1 MVGFGKF
8 LHDVSAQHGVAD
20 NSLNYR
26 LLKKVLNAVKS
37 SNSSENSNG
46 PEIDQGA
53 FIKKLEEE
61 MTSVN
66 SIVKQKLKVLQR
78 VRKALVAA
86 RQVRGYKEAQEHGIV
101 LIQLSNVYDDVIL
114 VLWFMYL
121 NTIAV
126 SKIVKKYN
134 KNVPSNPYVVDPS
147 KWLFL
152 SAGLAHAQRAKA
164 SIEAEFG
171 ACVETLPSESE
182 TILVERNMEVN
193 ELAKGMKTLMQE
205 HKHHLYR
212 SCDPTEWAVIP
223 SLERS
228 QSRRKA
234 PSLSS
239 MLWQGGEE
247 PPKIDEPKLTR
258 EYRLG
263 PVIGRGAYGVVCRAT
278 QRDTGAIVAVKTI
291 HDTWSHPILG
301 QRTYREIQILQQ
313 LRHPNIVELNDV
325 IVNGNN
331 KDVHLIMPF
340 IPHTCEDLLVRRQLL
355 AQHKK
360 WFMLQLLSALAYI
373 HERGVVHRDLK
384 LSNILVDD
392 TPRCYLSDFGLART
406 LSGGTETTTNDNPD
420 YIQTQWYRAP
430 EVLLC
435 SRKTTTASDMWSV
448 GCILAELL
456 TGVPLF
462 PGQDQQQQLELILA
476 CCSVPAGPLSI
487 EVREKFPPSLLPP
500 ELKVPLHDIDN
511 NIEVG
516 AKRPE
521 IRRCSS
527 NLVTRRN
534 ITEVVNGCAK
544 ASNGVCPDKSSH
556 DLIQKLLR
564 FEPCERMSA
573 IDAIQHDWFTTLP
586 SNTVNNAVQVA
597 KPCCGEGVIALEL
610 TCTKLHSATV
620 YRKAVSASPQ
630 LIYSKREQAH
640 LIQLHQG
647 AAVIQRFWRW
657 RRRGAD
663 RPPLLYKWKRKQRG
677 ALFGQRRMRRGSSSS
692 TIASSSCAA
701 SYRSRGKRR
710 NIQSTNLQCG
720 KSWWHCSD
728 ANPAQPSVACA
739 SCCVQ

>member
-476 CCSVPAGPLSI
+476 CCPVEEGC
-487 EVREKFPPSLLPP
+487 
-500 ELKVPLHDIDN
+500 ELADDISSR
-511 NIEVG
+511 ITQSKLALTG
-516 AKRPE
+516 AT
-521 IRRCSS
+521 
-527 NLVTRRN
+527 LQTRR
-534 ITEVVNGCAK
+534 TLEDVFFGCWK
-544 ASNGVCPDKSSH
+544 AGLLEERPDEATV
-556 DLIQKLLR
+556 DLMKGFLR
-564 FEPCERMSA
+564 FDPKARISA
-573 IDAIQHDWFTTLP
+573 
-586 SNTVNNAVQVA
+586 
-597 KPCCGEGVIALEL
+597 KGALEHRWFKEESHEVEKTIAEAVEHSLPLVGEDPISLGL
-610 TCTKLHSATV
+610 TCTKLHSATA
-620 YRKAVSASPQ
+620 YREAVSASPRVVCR
-630 LIYSKREQAH
+630 KREQAH

-663 RPPLLYKWKRKQRG
+663 RPIVRPRPRTAK
-677 ALFGQRRMRRGSSSS
+677 AANSRRPNRHGNLARGSSVSQS
-692 TIASSSCAA
+692 PHLS
-701 SYRSRGKRR
+701 SRGSPSLRSKYPSRSEYRR
-710 NIQSTNLQCG
+710 NGTQLYNHDQGCTWCT
-720 KSWWHCSD
+720 
-728 ANPAQPSVACA
+728 
-739 SCCVQ
+739 VQ